1 MINVKGTISYTT
13 DKDFTGS
20 RIRCG
25 TQKELV
31 DDKCKR
37 DNIEFVESKIE
48 TESGCLPIDDPT
60 RCYNEGFGAIKPSN
74 APGQI
79 RMGGKINYTVE
90 FTRPE
95 YFPVDMYYLID
106 LSA

>member
-1 MINVKGTISYTT
+1 MKKSLIILFS
-13 DKDFTGS
+13 
-20 RIRCG
+20 
-25 TQKELV
+25 
-31 DDKCKR
+31 
-37 DNIEFVESKIE
+37 VESKIE
-48 TESGCLPIDDPT
+48 TESGCLNDDPT
-60 RCYNEGFGAIKPSN
+60 RCYNEGFGVIKPLN

-106 LSA
+106 LSGSMKDDLDNLKKLGQKIR

>member
-1 MINVKGTISYTT
+1 MYRLHFPESFPRVEKSFIILFS
-13 DKDFTGS
+13 
-20 RIRCG
+20 
-25 TQKELV
+25 
-31 DDKCKR
+31 
-37 DNIEFVESKIE
+37 VESKIE

-106 LSA
+106 LSGSMKDDLDNLKKLGQDIR